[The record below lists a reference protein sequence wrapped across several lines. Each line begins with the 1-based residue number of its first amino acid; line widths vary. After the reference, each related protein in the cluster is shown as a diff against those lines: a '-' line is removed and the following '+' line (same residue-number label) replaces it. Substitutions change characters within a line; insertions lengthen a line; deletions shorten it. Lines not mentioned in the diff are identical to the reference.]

1 VVDAQVHA
9 VRYAAIQIARGYAR
23 RPRGDPS
30 GRRWADDAAAR
41 WLAGWRRAGW
51 LGLVGWLSALGSMRR
66 GVERLHALAFPRFT
80 TSDISIHVHE
90 FTRADYHFIALFTV

>member
-1 VVDAQVHA
+1 MF
-9 VRYAAIQIARGYAR
+9 
-23 RPRGDPS
+23 
-30 GRRWADDAAAR
+30 
-41 WLAGWRRAGW
+41 GWSLGSVGWFGWFVCFVGLFCFGVLVGW

-90 FTRADYHFIALFTV
+90 FTRADYHFIAFHGVTHIEVLQMAVTFDRYTVCK